1 MYFYNKFQW
10 QCRHQAVKI
19 VIKYLLKIIFIL
31 SSCLTP
37 EVWFLRNLINHELT
51 ELQPVVILTHWN
63 MAILNNMF
71 LLQVNY
77 NIVTQEWRVL
87 MMFYSKLF
95 SSHIITRK
103 ATMQCKLQVLN
114 NNLLF
119 MRLFTHRDQR
129 IGVRMTLYSF
139 IDAKVGNK
147 LIRNI
152 TFSLKKNISRSTS

>member
-1 MYFYNKFQW
+1 M
-10 QCRHQAVKI
+10 
-19 VIKYLLKIIFIL
+19 

-71 LLQVNY
+71 LLLLITFIECCISTLQVNY

-129 IGVRMTLYSF
+129 IGFRATLYSF

-152 TFSLKKNISRSTS
+152 TFSLKKNISTS